1 MENPRQ
7 PDLATLLQMH
17 RGTRSRFFDD
27 LDATDSR
34 PEVRPSFSDSRSARF
49 SAEARATQLLI
60 RVLRLGQ
67 LHDYLRY
74 GYFTVNAPGWG
85 CFQILSRSVFNVV
98 SMESGLAYCAAPD
111 ILVPIP
117 DLMLAQKLLLENDPD
132 RFFQVA
138 NQRRQECSRPN
149 GSLL

>member
-7 PDLATLLQMH
+7 PDLATLLQLH

-27 LDATDSR
+27 PDATDNR
-34 PEVRPSFSDSRSARF
+34 PDARPSFSDSRNARF

-138 NQRRQECSRPN
+138 NQRRQECGRPN